1 MSTWPT
7 SSRMS
12 PSAQRI
18 GRDLEEGR
26 RGGVAGDG
34 FAEIVVGDA
43 RGDDAERAVFLVE
56 LQDVEA
62 GLVGEADHLALAVEE
77 LREAPAGVDGKE
89 DPVLPG
95 PLLQLVLGP
104 GLPGLHGRAA
114 VGKPRDHAHEDGQA
128 KALGQV
134 ERLPGH
140 VVRFLVVGGLVAEDL
155 GELDVVAAVLLV
167 LRAVHAR
174 VVGADDEEAAV
185 GPGDGGVHEGIRG
198 DVEADVLERD
208 EGPFPGERN
217 AEGLLVGDL
226 LVHRPDG
233 RKGLGLRGQAHE
245 VLQDLGRGGAGIGIG
260 RREAGVDGPQGHGF
274 VSEEDLTGHGRSFID
289 GISGLGYSWSAEGVK
304 PRPPSS
310 RAPGNRVI

>member
-1 MSTWPT
+1 MKRRRALT
-7 SSRMS
+7 
-12 PSAQRI
+12 
-18 GRDLEEGR
+18 GR
-26 RGGVAGDG
+26 RIQSFPAP
-34 FAEIVVGDA
+34 F
-43 RGDDAERAVFLVE
+43 FSSFW
-56 LQDVEA
+56 
-62 GLVGEADHLALAVEE
+62 GLD
-77 LREAPAGVDGKE
+77 
-89 DPVLPG
+89 
-95 PLLQLVLGP
+95 
-104 GLPGLHGRAA
+104 LPGLHGRAA

-140 VVRFLVVGGLVAEDL
+140 IIRFLVVGGLVAEDL

-208 EGPFPGERN
+208 EGPLPGERN
-217 AEGLLVGDL
+217 AEGFLVGDL

-245 VLQDLGRGGAGIGIG
+245 VLQDLGRGGAGIGIS
-260 RREAGVDGPQGHGF
+260 RREARMGGPQGHGF
-274 VSEEDLTGHGRSFID
+274 VSEEDLTGHGRFLYRWDFGVRILMERRRCQAEAAVLPSPWKSSNLI
-289 GISGLGYSWSAEGVK
+289 IPMGLC
-304 PRPPSS
+304 
-310 RAPGNRVI
+310 